1 MCVCVVNL
9 RAGAPVSAGGMREL
23 TAHCAT
29 VLTHVA
35 QVTVAH
41 VALVAV
47 DVILAPATLV
57 TVDVETVIH

>member
-41 VALVAV
+41 VAVTV

-57 TVDVETVIH
+57 TVDVKTVIH